1 MRKGFEVEM
10 YLVSPRNGKE
20 TCEATKE
27 EISQQDWVGLVMTL
41 WHFDFCSE

>member
-1 MRKGFEVEM
+1 MCKGFEAEM

-27 EISQQDWVGLVMTL
+27 ISQQDWVGLVMTL
-41 WHFDFCSE
+41 WHFDFSE